1 MSWQQAR
8 EVARAMSSFNNMDQF
23 EKNFQRTQRFAVFG
37 IFGALALNVALWGVI
52 IYAGYKIL
60 EHIEVI

>member
-1 MSWQQAR
+1 
-8 EVARAMSSFNNMDQF
+8 MSSFNNMDQF